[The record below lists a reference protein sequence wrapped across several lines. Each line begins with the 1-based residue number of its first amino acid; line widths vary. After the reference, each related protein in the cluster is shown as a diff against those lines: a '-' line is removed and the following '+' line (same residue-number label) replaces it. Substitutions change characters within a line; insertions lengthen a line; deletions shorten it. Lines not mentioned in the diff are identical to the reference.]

1 MRRAHT
7 IDLVFSLT
15 LFCAF
20 AASMLFVLLSGAKI
34 YQGVDNRMEENYEER
49 TCLGYIA
56 SKLRHFDA
64 EGAVSLTEFG
74 DSEALLLTQTIDGT
88 EYGTVLY
95 TFQGMVMELFTE
107 LPLEFG
113 PEAGS
118 PVLPA
123 ESLRFTWASDRLL
136 RVECVGSGGSA
147 AVSVALRAAGE
158 GEDAL

>member
-1 MRRAHT
+1 MRRVHT

-20 AASMLFVLLSGAKI
+20 AASMLTVLLSGAKI
-34 YQGVDNRMEENYEER
+34 YRAVESRMEEKYEER
-49 TCLGYIA
+49 TCLSYIA

-64 EGAVSLTEFG
+64 EGAVSLTAFG
-74 DSEALLLTQTIDGT
+74 DSEALLLTQTVDGA

-95 TFQGMVMELFTE
+95 TYQGMVMELFTE
-107 LPLEFG
+107 LPLAFG

-136 RVECVGSGGSA
+136 RVECIGSAGSA
-147 AVSVALRAAGE
+147 AISVALRAAGE

>member
-34 YQGVDNRMEENYEER
+34 YRGVENCIEENYEER
-49 TCLGYIA
+49 SCLNYIA

-64 EGAVSLTEFG
+64 EGAVRLTDFG
-74 DSEALLLTQTIDGT
+74 DSDALLLTQSIDGI
-88 EYGTVLY
+88 EYGTFLY
-95 TFQGMVMELFTE
+95 TYRGMVMELFTE

-118 PVLPA
+118 AVLPA
-123 ESLRFTWASDRLL
+123 ESLHFSWASDRLL
-136 RVECVGSGGSA
+136 RVECSGSGGST
-147 AVSVALRAAGE
+147 AVFVTLRAAGE
-158 GEDAL
+158 GDDAV